1 MQFGYKILMIIIGGA
16 VTVLLESL
24 ALIIENR
31 FNPSTRNLFGFGA
44 GLLLIVPFLYGFWG
58 LVLSSIFV
66 FIKSFYISM
75 VISILFSLWL
85 SWRTINSAM
94 EIYNR
99 PDYFDKE
106 FFFSDVFQICAN
118 FIIFPLVCI
127 LIWVLK
133 EKYFFSDNQM

>member
-1 MQFGYKILMIIIGGA
+1 MQFGYKILMVVFGGA
-16 VTVLLESL
+16 FTVLLEAL
-24 ALIIENR
+24 TLIIENH

-44 GLLLIVPFLYGFWG
+44 GLIFIVPFLYGFWG
-58 LVLSSIFV
+58 LLLSTILI

-75 VISILFSLWL
+75 TISILFSLWL
-85 SWRTINSAM
+85 SWKTINSAI

-99 PDYFDKE
+99 PNYFDRE
-106 FFFSDVFQICAN
+106 YFVSDVFQICAN

-133 EKYFFSDNQM
+133 EKYFNNQM